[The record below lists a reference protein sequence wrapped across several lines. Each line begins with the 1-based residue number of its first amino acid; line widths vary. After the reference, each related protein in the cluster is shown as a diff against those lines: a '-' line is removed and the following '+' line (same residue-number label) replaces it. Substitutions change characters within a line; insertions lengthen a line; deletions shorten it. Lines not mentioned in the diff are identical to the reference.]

1 MDDGAKGSRHSHSG
15 RTKGVGVY
23 DSAED
28 ALKELFGAFNYWSS
42 QVTATS
48 VQMCYAV
55 IGANWVVFTSVGHIL
70 RNAWAMA
77 SLTTVLLTLTLN
89 MVSSLGFAEWT
100 RRRFEKADENRPGWN
115 AEFERE
121 KDKHGVW
128 PYTEGVERMS
138 VALRYVKVLLPLSS
152 GIMLIIGAVLQK

>member
-1 MDDGAKGSRHSHSG
+1 
-15 RTKGVGVY
+15 V
-23 DSAED
+23 
-28 ALKELFGAFNYWSS
+28 
-42 QVTATS
+42 
-48 VQMCYAV
+48 CYAV
-55 IGANWVVFTSVGHIL
+55 IGANWVVFTSVGNIL